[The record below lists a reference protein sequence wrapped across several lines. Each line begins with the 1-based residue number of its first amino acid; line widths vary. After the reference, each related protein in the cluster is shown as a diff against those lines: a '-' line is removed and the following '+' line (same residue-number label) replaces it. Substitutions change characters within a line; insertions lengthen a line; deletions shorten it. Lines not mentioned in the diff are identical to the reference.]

1 MSCFFFFLSDPG
13 TKLLLGWAGL
23 GWAGLGRLYTLEKTL
38 ALNEGGSCHAGRA
51 RGNNTRAN

>member
-23 GWAGLGRLYTLEKTL
+23 GRLYTLEKTL
-38 ALNEGGSCHAGRA
+38 PLMREAHVTPGA
-51 RGNNTRAN
+51 RELGNNTRAN

>member
-13 TKLLLGWAGL
+13 TKLLL

>member
-13 TKLLLGWAGL
+13 TKLLLAGL